1 MGGAGTGMA
10 LFLSTY
16 VNRVDRKGRVSV
28 PAPFRAVLGS
38 QPFAGIVAYRS
49 FLGPVIEASGID
61 RMTKFSE
68 ELESLDEDSERYQF
82 IGSILADTRQLQ
94 FDGEGRIMLP
104 PDLAEFAGITEEAA
118 FIGQGKFF
126 QIREPEAAK
135 THLEKTISKRRTA
148 SPREQ
153 TP

>member
-1 MGGAGTGMA
+1 MA

-16 VNRVDRKGRVSV
+16 VNKVDRKGRVSV
-28 PAPFRAVLGS
+28 PAPFRAVLAA

-82 IGSILADTRQLQ
+82 IGAILADTRQLQ
-94 FDGEGRIMLP
+94 FDSEGRIMLP

-118 FIGQGKFF
+118 FVGQGKFF
-126 QIREPEAAK
+126 HIREPSAAR
-135 THLEKTISKRRTA
+135 THLEQTITKRRSA
-148 SPREQ
+148 
-153 TP
+153 TPKADTPGNDKP

>member
-1 MGGAGTGMA
+1 MA

-28 PAPFRAVLGS
+28 PASFRATLAIQS
-38 QPFAGIVAYRS
+38 FAGIVAYRS

-68 ELESLDEDSERYQF
+68 ELETLDEDSDRYQF
-82 IGSILADTRQLQ
+82 IGSILADARQLA
-94 FDGEGRIMLP
+94 FDGEGRIILP
-104 PDLAEFAGITEEAA
+104 PDLAEHAGIGEEAA

-126 QIREPEAAK
+126 HIREPQAAR
-135 THLEKTISKRRTA
+135 THVEETIRRRRNPGGA
-148 SPREQ
+148 
-153 TP
+153 